1 MRELKIIAVILMFV
15 AAATDSWAASVD
27 GITLNWNSA
36 GSGAQAVIF
45 VHGWTCDD
53 TSWQGQVQAISQKYR
68 VITLDLPGH
77 GKSGSPKDGRFSM
90 NLFARAVEAVRSEA
104 KVEKAVLVGHSMGTP
119 VIREYALMY
128 PQRVAGLV
136 LVDGLIQIPGM
147 ARPAM
152 LPMTGFVGLAAR
164 EMLVRS
170 FFGPKTSPELQQ
182 KILKMTMGTKEA
194 TADGAMTATWDPS
207 TWKDDAI
214 SVPVLGVYADKSTVA
229 NPAAMK
235 RLYPN
240 LEYHEIPETGHFL
253 MMERPEEFNRLL
265 VEFLAKLKY

>member
-1 MRELKIIAVILMFV
+1 MRKLEITAAIVMFV
-15 AAATDSWAASVD
+15 AAAPASWASSVD
-27 GITLNWNSA
+27 GITLNWSSA
-36 GSGAQAVIF
+36 GSGQAVIF

-53 TSWQGQVQAISQKYR
+53 TSWQGQVQAVSQKYR

-90 NLFARAVEAVRSEA
+90 DLFARAVEAVRSEA

-119 VIREYALMY
+119 VIRQYALMY

-136 LVDGLIQIPGM
+136 LVDGLIQVRGM
-147 ARPAM
+147 ARPVM
-152 LPMTGFVGLAAR
+152 LPMTGEIGLAAR
-164 EMLVRS
+164 QRIVRS
-170 FFGPKTSPELQQ
+170 FFGPKISPELQQ
-182 KILKMTMGTKEA
+182 KILGMTMGTKEA
-194 TADGAMTATWDPS
+194 TADGAMTATWDQS

-214 SVPVLGVYADKSTVA
+214 SVPVLGVYADKSTIA
-229 NPAAMK
+229 NRDAMK

-240 LEYHEIPETGHFL
+240 LDYHEIPETGHFL

-265 VEFLAKLKY
+265 LEFLTKLKY